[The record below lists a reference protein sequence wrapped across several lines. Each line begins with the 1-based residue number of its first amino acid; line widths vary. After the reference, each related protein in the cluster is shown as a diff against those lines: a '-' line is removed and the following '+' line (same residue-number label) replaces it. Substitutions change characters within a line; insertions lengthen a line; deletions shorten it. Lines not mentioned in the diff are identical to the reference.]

1 MTLKLHN
8 KKNLIFLIE
17 DEPDIQELVSINLTK
32 EGFQVKAFFNAKDL
46 FAALKKSIPDLI
58 LLDIMLPDMDG
69 FDICKELKKENT
81 TLSIPIIMLTA
92 KTSEMDKVL
101 GLELGADDYIT
112 KPFSPRELV
121 ARVKSVLR
129 RIETKKESKNMI
141 TLGNLIT
148 MDLQKYKV
156 FVKEKEIQL
165 TMTEFNLLK
174 ILAENPGWVLNRDQ
188 LLDKLWGDD
197 KIVIDRTID
206 VHIRHL
212 RKKLGPVSKVIK
224 NIRGVGYKIEI

>member
-1 MTLKLHN
+1 MALKLHN

-32 EGFQVKAFFNAKDL
+32 EGFQVKTFFNAKDL

-69 FDICKELKKENT
+69 FDICKELKKENR

-129 RIETKKESKNMI
+129 RIETKKETKNII

-148 MDLQKYKV
+148 IDLQKYKV
-156 FVKEKEIQL
+156 FIKEKEIPL
-165 TMTEFNLLK
+165 TLTEFNLLK
-174 ILAENPGWVLNRDQ
+174 ILAENQGWVLNRDQ
-188 LLDKLWGDD
+188 LLEKLWGDE

-212 RKKLGPVSKVIK
+212 REKLGSVSKIIK
-224 NIRGVGYKIEI
+224 NIRGVGYKLEV